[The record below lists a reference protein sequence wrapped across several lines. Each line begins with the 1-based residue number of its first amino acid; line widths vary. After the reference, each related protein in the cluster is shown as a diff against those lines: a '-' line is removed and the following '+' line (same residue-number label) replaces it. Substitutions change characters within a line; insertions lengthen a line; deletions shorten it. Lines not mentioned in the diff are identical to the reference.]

1 MPVRPTRPTAPD
13 AHLPAPPRR
22 RLRAV
27 ALVAGLAL
35 VAASCSGADDRA
47 DGDGDRPERSS
58 GGPSTTA
65 PDTDDPGVADAPE
78 VQDVIRVE
86 VLSSQPDRVSG
97 PDARIRITAAR
108 GGDAADL
115 TVTIGDRDV
124 TDRFTPAPD
133 GASGASIEGVVG
145 GLVEGTNTLTVS
157 DGSDS
162 VAQRLRSWPL
172 TGPMI
177 SGPHVPLLACST
189 EAHGL
194 GQPTDADC
202 SAPTRVTWRYVT
214 EDGDVADLAGPDDRP
229 DDLATAT
236 IDGDPVPLIVRHE
249 VGVVNRSVYEL
260 ATVDPGPGPGDDADG
275 AGIASN
281 GRLLYRFGD
290 GCGATHGQGEATVDV
305 LDADR
310 LEAGY
315 ALATATFNTGAVQC
329 NDVVSAETAM
339 MVKERFI
346 ETFGPPEQTI
356 GEGTGFGAAQVH
368 LLVQNYPGLLDGG
381 VAVAPFPDVVTVLG
395 GITDCALLERWYGGP
410 AGSALTPDQRTA
422 VNGHATAATCTRW
435 ADEYGD
441 LVDPTAGCDPAIDP
455 DEIHDPATGTGVR
468 CTYQDLNANQLGRD
482 DAGRGI
488 RPLDNVG
495 IQYGLDA
502 LNAGVI
508 DLEQFVALNEGIGG
522 YDVDGLPQADR
533 HEADA
538 DDLLTVYENGR
549 VSTGVGDQIKI
560 PIVEIDVYDDPTGD
574 PADRVR
580 AFSLR
585 DRLTYGAP
593 AESVPGFQIWTRLP
607 AAPADPGL
615 EALTVVD
622 EWLTTLG
629 DDTGGGE
636 RFSVLARTRPE
647 AAVDN
652 CLPADADRPVGGV
665 GVYDEDGPCAE
676 DHPVA
681 GDPRLAA
688 GAPLS
693 NDVLK
698 CQLKPV
704 DPADYDITLAP
715 SDLERL
721 RDVFPAGVCDWGSF
735 GVGQTVPSMPDRT
748 YEDVETPADLA

>member
-1 MPVRPTRPTAPD
+1 MLPHTTWPAGPGAPL
-13 AHLPAPPRR
+13 AGPARR
-22 RLRAV
+22 RRRAV
-27 ALVAGLAL
+27 ALVAGVAL
-35 VAASCSGADDRA
+35 IAASCAGADDGSDAERGGP
-47 DGDGDRPERSS
+47 DRSS

-65 PDTDDPGVADAPE
+65 PDPDDPDAPE
-78 VQDVIRVE
+78 VRDVIRIE

-108 GGDAADL
+108 GGDATNL
-115 TVTIGDRDV
+115 TVSLGERDV
-124 TDRFTPAPD
+124 TASFAAVPGGAPT
-133 GASGASIEGVVG
+133 GSIEGVVD

-157 DGSDS
+157 DGTDT

-189 EAHGL
+189 EVHGL
-194 GQPTDADC
+194 GAPTDADC
-202 SAPTRVTWRYVT
+202 SAPTRVAWRYITNEGEVV
-214 EDGDVADLAGPDDRP
+214 ELDDPDDRP
-229 DDLATAT
+229 DDLAVAT
-236 IDGDPVPLIVRHE
+236 IDGDRVPLVVRHE

-260 ATVDPGPGPGDDADG
+260 ATVDPDPGDAADG
-275 AGIASN
+275 PGIASN

-290 GCGATHGQGEATVDV
+290 GCGATHGQGESRVEV

-310 LEAGY
+310 LGAGY

-346 ETFGPPEQTI
+346 EAFGPPEMTI
-356 GEGTGFGAAQVH
+356 GEGAGFGAAQVH
-368 LLVQNYPGLLDGG
+368 LLIQNYPGLLDGG
-381 VAVAPFPDVVTVLG
+381 VAVSPFPDVVTVLG
-395 GITDCALLERWYGGP
+395 GITDCALLERWYAGP
-410 AGSALTPDQRTA
+410 AGSALTTEQRTA
-422 VNGHATAATCTRW
+422 INGHATASTCTRW
-435 ADEYGD
+435 SDDYGD
-441 LVDPTAGCDPAIDP
+441 LVDPTAGCDPAIDAGQVY
-455 DEIHDPATGTGVR
+455 DAATGAGIR

-482 DAGRGI
+482 DLGRGI
-488 RPLDNVG
+488 RPLDNLGV
-495 IQYGLDA
+495 QYGLGA
-502 LNAGVI
+502 LNAGSI
-508 DLEQFVALNEGIGG
+508 DLDEFVALNDGIGG
-522 YDVDGLPQADR
+522 FDEDGAPQADR
-533 HEADA
+533 HEADP
-538 DDLLTVYENGR
+538 DDVLAVYENGR
-549 VSTGVGDQIKI
+549 VSSGVGDQIKV
-560 PIVEIDVYDDPTGD
+560 PIVDVDVYDDPTGA

-607 AAPADPGL
+607 GTPPDPAL
-615 EALTVVD
+615 EAVGLVG
-622 EWLTTLG
+622 EWLAALG

-652 CLPADADRPVGGV
+652 CLPAGADAPVGGV
-665 GVYDEDGPCAE
+665 GVYDDEGPCAD

-704 DPADYDITLAP
+704 DAADYEIALAP
-715 SDLERL
+715 DDLDRL
-721 RDVFPAGVCDWGSF
+721 REVFPDGVCDWGSF
-735 GVGQTVPSMPDRT
+735 GVGQTIPSMPDRS
-748 YEDVETPADLA
+748 YDDVETPADLA